1 MWRVRLQIPGTET
14 DDDSSNDDPSEK
26 QRSEENKNTAA
37 RKPSAKSPPKSP
49 GSKSPRRLSMTRK
62 ASISERSTGSSRG
75 STPWKKI
82 RGITLLNKLKGGK
95 KRDGTPEKA
104 TSPNLSQS
112 QLEEEQAPPPK
123 QVIDGEDIQALA
135 IDVEKLKEI
144 HQPKPPSAERRRT
157 PVKKPVMVR
166 KTKPMTEVEKPKT
179 KRITIAKPA
188 PPDAPLKPVEYPD
201 GTGPRF
207 DFRGNVV
214 PHSIL
219 GSVEEF
225 RTEAMRQGHT
235 ETYPEQKEIDVRPKT
250 PSVKFEKKRPSAI
263 PPQNPLLDE
272 NNALKNWQQK
282 MIDRKKQ
289 QGYISKLLQRAPEHL
304 VMNQA
309 EDYRK
314 IQEERYLIDRSIPA
328 VDYGKGYR
336 VGSEFWKQVE
346 KIGDDLTGVQ
356 MTLKQSER
364 GYPPPIEHVGN
375 PTIVQQE
382 KGTTWQTGR
391 STPINYPW
399 KRSQYLHQRKQQI
412 QEVMEEL
419 DPYKPD
425 LDYLQIVGSN
435 KPVRSDKDDE
445 RESLQDA
452 TIPEVPDDIDSLD
465 PFKDQ
470 PDIPQPVMGP
480 ALLFDGH
487 PARWTGDSYTHK
499 NDIGHCA
506 RVTFEAFAGE
516 RTTSFL
522 ELVNDGTTTIYYDWK
537 LIPKSNPLETI
548 LSGNV
553 QRFYFNTS
561 SGVLLPGDTLKFP
574 FVFKSPNAGIF
585 TETWQLIT
593 RPALNGGSA
602 LQVTM
607 RAVAL
612 QEDKNKKIRNE
623 IERELSHK
631 QAEMTIRR
639 IVDDLVE
646 GIRTPDRARSPVDA
660 YITDEEVFER
670 LNPGMH
676 YTNEVVSE
684 LRQLYLEQFDEEE
697 REGKEWDLSIDN
709 MKKEFL
715 EVEDDEKREDILM
728 RMNTAAMA
736 LRFPP
741 MTPVQQQMYKVAYQ
755 CWLESVDCVVGQSM
769 LLRNALGI
777 DEKEDVYPETETIL
791 AVLEAMRGKRHH
803 ERSEPKKKK
812 KEHKEED
819 PKKDKKDGGKKG
831 KKDEKEKDRPK
842 SKSKGGKQSRTAPTP
857 TQTASVKELTTPTSE
872 RQDLRSPLFQAGG
885 VTPYSESGDPVL
897 DNKYR
902 TKLYVQVYGLLG
914 DMVEKMVSIF
924 EDIKHHEEEKALTGN
939 K

>member
-1 MWRVRLQIPGTET
+1 MSKRQ
-14 DDDSSNDDPSEK
+14 N
-26 QRSEENKNTAA
+26 A
-37 RKPSAKSPPKSP
+37 PKS
-49 GSKSPRRLSMTRK
+49 GFQSANKKLS
-62 ASISERSTGSSRG
+62 ASNYTD
-75 STPWKKI
+75 
-82 RGITLLNKLKGGK
+82 KLKGGK

-112 QLEEEQAPPPK
+112 QVEEEQAPPPK
-123 QVIDGEDIQALA
+123 QVIDGEDIQALL
-135 IDVEKLKEI
+135 INKDKLRDL
-144 HQPKPPSAERRRT
+144 HVPKPPSAERKRT
-157 PVKKPVMVR
+157 PTKPALVR
-166 KTKPMTEVEKPKT
+166 KAKPRSEIEKPKT
-179 KRITIAKPA
+179 RRITIAKPA
-188 PPDAPLKPVEYPD
+188 PPDAPLKQPEYLG

-207 DFRGNVV
+207 DAHGNVI
-214 PHSIL
+214 PYTIL
-219 GSVEEF
+219 GTVEEF
-225 RTEAMRQGHT
+225 KMEAIRQGHLQD
-235 ETYPEQKEIDVRPKT
+235 YPEQKEVDLRPRT
-250 PSVKFEKKRPSAI
+250 PSVKYEKKRTSAV

-282 MIDRKKQ
+282 MIDRKRQ
-289 QGYISKLLQRAPEHL
+289 QGYISKLLQKPVEHL

-346 KIGDDLTGVQ
+346 KIGDDITGIQ
-356 MTLKQSER
+356 MTLTQTER
-364 GYPPPIEHVGN
+364 GYPPPVEHIGN
-375 PTIVQQE
+375 PKVVQQE
-382 KGTTWQTGR
+382 KGTTWQAGR

-399 KRSQYLHQRKQQI
+399 KKSQYLHQRKQQI

-425 LDYLQIVGSN
+425 LDNLQIVGSN
-435 KPVRSDKDDE
+435 KPLRFDEEAE

-452 TIPEVPDDIDSLD
+452 TITEMPEEEDAQD
-465 PFKDQ
+465 PLRDQ
-470 PDIPQPVMGP
+470 PDIPQPVIGP
-480 ALLFDGH
+480 ALLFDGY
-487 PARWTGDSYTHK
+487 PARWTGDSYAAK
-499 NDIGHCA
+499 GEIGHVA

-516 RTTSFL
+516 RVTSHL
-522 ELVNDGTTTIYYDWK
+522 QLVNDGTTTIYYDWK
-537 LIPKSNPLETI
+537 LIPKSNPLETV

-561 SGVLLPGDTLKFP
+561 SGVLLPGDGLKFP

-585 TETWQLIT
+585 SETWQLVT
-593 RPALNGGSA
+593 RPALNGGCA
-602 LQVTM
+602 LQVTL

-612 QEDKNKKIRNE
+612 QEDKNLKLRNE

-631 QAEMTIRR
+631 QAEMNIRK

-660 YITDEEVFER
+660 YITEEEIFER

-676 YTNEVVSE
+676 FTNEIVSE
-684 LRQLYLEQFDEEE
+684 LRSLYMEQFDEEE
-697 REGKEWDLSIDN
+697 RDGKEWDLSLGN
-709 MKKEFL
+709 MKDAFL
-715 EVEDDEKREDILM
+715 EIEDEEKREDLLM
-728 RMNTAAMA
+728 RMNTAVVA

-741 MTPVQQQMYKVAYQ
+741 MSPVQQQMYKVAYQ
-755 CWLESVDCVVGQSM
+755 CWLESVDGLVGQSM
-769 LLRNALGI
+769 FLRSNLGM
-777 DEKEDVYPETETIL
+777 DEKEDVYPETETRKRYHDRRIQS
-791 AVLEAMRGKRHH
+791 GKRSVDSAAGKSSQK
-803 ERSEPKKKK
+803 SEPKKKK
-812 KEHKEED
+812 KEPKEEE
-819 PKKDKKDGGKKG
+819 PSKKDKKDGGKKG

-857 TQTASVKELTTPTSE
+857 TQSSSIKDLTTPSGE
-872 RQDLRSPLFQAGG
+872 RQDLRSPQLLAGAI
-885 VTPYSESGDPVL
+885 TPASETGDPVL

-914 DMVEKMVSIF
+914 DMVEKMVSLF
-924 EDIKHHEEEKALTGN
+924 EEIKSYEEEKALSQT